1 MGSEHSS
8 ARVER
13 FLQLAARD
21 NIQIAY
27 PSTPAQIYHLLR
39 RQVVRPWRKPLIV
52 LTPKS
57 LLRHPAAVSP
67 LEEFTVGRF
76 QRLLGDAE
84 VPPAGTKQI
93 LLCSG
98 KLYYELTEVRKER
111 ERHDTAILRVEQLYP
126 LADAA
131 LEELLAP
138 YRKGT
143 PVTWVQEGPENM
155 GPWPYLRARFGA
167 TLLGR
172 HPFFVASRPEA
183 ATPASGAAS
192 SHKLEQ
198 ERLLAAAFN
207 APRALG

>member
-1 MGSEHSS
+1 
-8 ARVER
+8 
-13 FLQLAARD
+13 LAARD
-21 NIQIAY
+21 NIQITY
-27 PSTPAQIYHLLR
+27 PSTPAQVFHLLR

-57 LLRHPAAVSP
+57 LLRNPEAVSP
-67 LEEFTVGRF
+67 LDEFAKGRF
-76 QRLLGDAE
+76 QRLMGDAE
-84 VPPAGTKQI
+84 VPPPKTKQI

-98 KLYYELTEVRKER
+98 KLYYELAAIRR
-111 ERHDTAILRVEQLYP
+111 ERGRTDTAILRVEQLYP

-131 LEELLAP
+131 LETLLQP
-138 YRKGT
+138 YKSGI
-143 PVTWVQEGPENM
+143 PVTWVQEEPENM
-155 GPWPYLRARFGA
+155 GAWPYLRARFGA

-172 HPFFVASRPEA
+172 HPFFVVSRPES

-192 SHKLEQ
+192 SHKMEQ